1 MPDDEQQT
9 QNPPPIDD
17 KQVES
22 VTSPTDEVQEVE
34 GETIVPTDPQAAA
47 KWVKREQRLV
57 RERNAARDEL
67 KTLHE
72 QQQTKEQ
79 QMAEQQNEQTA
90 EQLAGVTKER
100 DDARAEVQQLK
111 LEKELTGKVLDPDS
125 AIKLMGGD
133 YRKQDGSLDVDAF
146 LEKHPYM
153 KPAASPTAPGG
164 AGGTHTGT
172 GKDDEITQVQEQLA
186 AAEKKGNRALAVSL
200 QSKLTELRRAT
211 GS

>member
-9 QNPPPIDD
+9 QAPPPTED
-17 KQVES
+17 KPVES
-22 VTSPTDEVQEVE
+22 ATPPADEVQEVE
-34 GETIVPTDPQAAA
+34 GETIAPTDPQAAA

-67 KTLHE
+67 KTLRE

-79 QMAEQQNEQTA
+79 QMADQQEQKTA

-100 DDARAEVQQLK
+100 DDARAEIEHLK
-111 LEKELTGKVLDPDS
+111 LEKELGGKVLDPDS
-125 AIKLMGGD
+125 AIKLMGGG
-133 YRKQDGSLDVDAF
+133 YRKQDGTVDVDAF

-172 GKDDEITQVQEQLA
+172 GKDDEIAKVQEQLA
-186 AAEKKGNRALAVSL
+186 EAEKRGNRPLAVSL
-200 QSKLTELRRAT
+200 QSKLTELRRTT